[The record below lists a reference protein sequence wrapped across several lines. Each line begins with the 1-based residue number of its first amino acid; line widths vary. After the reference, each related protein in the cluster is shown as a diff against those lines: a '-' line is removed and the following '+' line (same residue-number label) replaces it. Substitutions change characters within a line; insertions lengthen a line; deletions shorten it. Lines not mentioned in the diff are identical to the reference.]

1 MAKLLKSML
10 TFIIGVI
17 LVIAI
22 LMVYEHLY
30 SEGAVG
36 KLGAA
41 LKANLEEALKE
52 SEELEKWE
60 ALQRDYQQPQ

>member
-1 MAKLLKSML
+1 MAKLLKSAL

-17 LVIAI
+17 LVIAF

-30 SEGAVG
+30 SEGPLS